1 MLFLLWFAQ
10 GQHAT
15 SHYALCTG
23 FMALGMMIPGLFAG
37 WIEMELLGGSYLNFF
52 ILVMFLVPIT
62 FLVAGLAPVEDDFG
76 KKAKA

>member
-1 MLFLLWFAQ
+1 
-10 GQHAT
+10 
-15 SHYALCTG
+15 
-23 FMALGMMIPGLFAG
+23 MALGMMIPGLFAG

>member
-1 MLFLLWFAQ
+1 
-10 GQHAT
+10 
-15 SHYALCTG
+15 
-23 FMALGMMIPGLFAG
+23 MMIPGLFAG